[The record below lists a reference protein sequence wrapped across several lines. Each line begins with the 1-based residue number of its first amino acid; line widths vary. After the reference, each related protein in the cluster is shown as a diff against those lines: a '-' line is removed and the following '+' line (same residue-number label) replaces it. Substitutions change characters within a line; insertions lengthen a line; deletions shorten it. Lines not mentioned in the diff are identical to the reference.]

1 MEPIVAK
8 LNMFKFVNLVK
19 SIHIDL
25 FKTGELQAPHTPIS
39 SRREKN
45 KDNNNDT
52 NTFGLAVADE
62 ASHLSTI
69 EVDDKIK
76 QYTLKFDFDN
86 FLSDVD
92 KRNFN
97 SKELLEALKEY
108 DPRVNTIISAKI
120 SQSIRKVK
128 VLGALD
134 KMEEKEI
141 KTRLAQKIEEFV
153 VKNIVKR
160 QILDLF
166 SFQLSKSINNS
177 IAQELHKH
185 IPNKLQKRVKDKLNK
200 LNLSIDSFANMFQE
214 DVKLASKN
222 SSAFLKSINNLKKR
236 KSEYV
241 NICNTIMG
249 QYDALETNIKEVF
262 DKIKSSNNSENF
274 TLGYYQNYIKYKYN
288 VDFSVLRIAMRQM
301 IENFQNY
308 LNNIDKIEREY
319 ILNKS
324 RQEIL
329 LNVKILK
336 KQFKNM
342 DGFIDTIDSVNLKE
356 FSFIQNDS
364 TKFKI
369 KKISNFLNRIAVLKS
384 EQNIVQNQ
392 NNHDYSL

>member
-39 SRREKN
+39 SRREIN
-45 KDNNNDT
+45 KID
-52 NTFGLAVADE
+52 
-62 ASHLSTI
+62 
-69 EVDDKIK
+69 VDDKIK

-92 KRNFN
+92 KHNFN

-241 NICNTIMG
+241 NICNAIME
-249 QYDALETNIKEVF
+249 QYDALETNIKEIF

>member
-39 SRREKN
+39 SRREIN
-45 KDNNNDT
+45 KID
-52 NTFGLAVADE
+52 
-62 ASHLSTI
+62 
-69 EVDDKIK
+69 VDDKIK